1 MIDDHGFSRKSRN
14 GRENTLTE
22 GPFQCRLISAPPTLR
37 HNCDSIHAAI
47 GRMQGTTYYSISNS
61 IVHQ

>member
-47 GRMQGTTYYSISNS
+47 GRMQGTTY
-61 IVHQ
+61 